1 MVTTIEIDDKKTK
14 SKSKNQA
21 RSEEEEKLEELCDII
36 ASKMNK

>member
-1 MVTTIEIDDKKTK
+1 MVTTIEIDEKRQK

-21 RSEEEEKLEELCDII
+21 RTEEEEKLEELCNII